1 MLQRSDVLVR
11 GVRAGAGAG
20 VLVIAAMCMTT
31 GSASARLARSDEL
44 TQQTTTGALGAD
56 PKPAGKPEPQPGAG
70 NGPEKTA
77 TSVNVITGLGTA
89 SSDHYKP
96 LVGRDRWE
104 FYVHQNFTT
113 AGAYFGPVTSSVVDQ
128 IEGQPPEWG
137 GGMAGYG
144 KRVASRLGTTIIQGS
159 VQSAGCALLGHD
171 PRYIRSADRRILH
184 RIGHAFLFT
193 LVTYNEEGNVRPAVA
208 TLGAY
213 YTSSMV
219 STLWYPDRFTVF
231 GDGVRDGN
239 RQVIGASVM
248 NQVQEFWPEIVRYV
262 FRRK

>member
-1 MLQRSDVLVR
+1 MLQRWEVLVR
-11 GVRAGAGAG
+11 DLRTTG
-20 VLVIAAMCMTT
+20 VLFIAASMTT
-31 GSASARLARSDEL
+31 GSTSAGMPRSDEL
-44 TQQTTTGALGAD
+44 VQQTTAGAQGAD
-56 PKPAGKPEPQPGAG
+56 PRPSAEPEPQRGAS
-70 NGPEKTA
+70 NGPDKAA
-77 TSVNVITGLGTA
+77 TSVNVLTGLGTA
-89 SSDHYKP
+89 SADHYKP
-96 LVGRDRWE
+96 LVGRERWE

-113 AGAYFGPVTSSVVDQ
+113 AGAYFGPVTSSIVDQ

-171 PRYIRSADRRILH
+171 PRYIRSADHRILY

-193 LVTYNEEGNVRPAVA
+193 LVTYNEEGRVRPAVA

-213 YTSSMV
+213 YASSMV
-219 STLWYPDRFTVF
+219 STLWYPDRFTVL

-248 NQVQEFWPEIVRYV
+248 NQVQEFWPEILRYV